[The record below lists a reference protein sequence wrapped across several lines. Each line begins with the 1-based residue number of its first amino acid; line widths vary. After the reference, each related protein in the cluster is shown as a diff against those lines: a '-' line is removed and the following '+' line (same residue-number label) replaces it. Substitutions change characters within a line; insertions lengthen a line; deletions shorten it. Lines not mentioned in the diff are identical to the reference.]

1 MRGIGKITDRTAEP
15 AQPPPDLPPER
26 GEVEAGRLLPGDS
39 DIGEAPDA
47 LTL

>member
-26 GEVEAGRLLPGDS
+26 GGGGGGGLLLGDS